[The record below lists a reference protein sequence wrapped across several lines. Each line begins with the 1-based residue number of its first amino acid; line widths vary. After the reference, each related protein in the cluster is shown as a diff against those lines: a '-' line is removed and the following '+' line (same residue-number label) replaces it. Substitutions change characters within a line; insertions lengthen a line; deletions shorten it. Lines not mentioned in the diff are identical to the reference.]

1 MRDIQNETD
10 TRKIPLQKV
19 GVKGV
24 RYPVTVLDKNHK
36 QQQTTATAE
45 ISTNMQNIT
54 EMAKDLTTEVDEA
67 KQCVSESV
75 SLLNELL
82 EEVKELKV

>member
-1 MRDIQNETD
+1 
-10 TRKIPLQKV
+10 
-19 GVKGV
+19 
-24 RYPVTVLDKNHK
+24 
-36 QQQTTATAE
+36 
-45 ISTNMQNIT
+45 MQNIT